1 MKILKAF
8 SANHLK
14 IETYLYDK
22 RVEVFVYIAN
32 DAELI
37 SDIRVLSVELG
48 EFEILG
54 LLNESV
60 IEKIQKEVLDET
72 RRFDFC

>member
-8 SANHLK
+8 SANHLR
-14 IETYLYDK
+14 IETYLHDK
-22 RVEVFVYIAN
+22 RVECFVYIAN
-32 DAELI
+32 EAEII

-48 EFEILG
+48 SFEILG
-54 LLNESV
+54 LLNDSF

-72 RRFDFC
+72 RRFDFF